1 MKLSDNAQAALDT
14 VVQRFK
20 AGDLSPIV
28 ELAAIAPDPSNI
40 VPFDKWSFSNQIMA
54 YLQTG
59 TTDCRGFRQWQD
71 AGRQVRKGERAA
83 YILGPITV
91 KKEDPKTGEDVLRCV
106 GFKGIA
112 VFADHQTDG
121 DALPDRNLTPADL
134 PPLYD
139 VAQEL
144 GIAVRWAPKMGS
156 AWGSASTDG
165 ARVLLSSYDAPV
177 FFHELAHSIHSRI
190 DGRLKGGQHA
200 DQETVAELT
209 AAVLSQ
215 LYGVDWSGNAWT
227 YISSYNSTDPLAAIT
242 AALGTVGQ
250 VLAFLETVTV

>member
-28 ELAAIAPDPSNI
+28 AQAAIAPDPDNV
-40 VPFDKWSFSNQIMA
+40 VPWDRWSFSNKLMS
-54 YLQTG
+54 YMQTG
-59 TTDCRGFRQWQD
+59 TTDCRGFRQWQQ

-91 KKEDPKTGEDVLRCV
+91 KREEDGEETLRCV
-106 GFKGIA
+106 GFKSIP

-134 PPLYD
+134 PPLYA
-139 VAQEL
+139 VAETL
-144 GIAVRWAPKMGS
+144 GIAVRWAPKMG
-156 AWGSASTDG
+156 ATWGSAATDG
-165 ARVLLSSYDAPV
+165 TRVLLSSYDAPV
-177 FFHELAHSIHSRI
+177 FFHELAHSIHARI

>member
-40 VPFDKWSFSNQIMA
+40 VPFDKWSFSNKIMA

-59 TTDCRGFRQWQD
+59 TTDCRGFRQWQG
-71 AGRQVRKGERAA
+71 AGRQVRKGEKAA

-91 KKEDPKTGEDVLRCV
+91 KREEDGEDVLHCV

-134 PPLYD
+134 PPLHD
-139 VAQEL
+139 VAETL

-156 AWGSASTDG
+156 AWGSAATDG
-165 ARVLLSSYDAPV
+165 TRVLLSSYDAPV
-177 FFHELAHSIHSRI
+177 FFHELAHSIHARI
-190 DGRLKGGQHA
+190 NGGLQGGQRA

-227 YISSYNSTDPLAAIT
+227 YISGYNSSDPLAAIT

-250 VLAFLETVTV
+250 VLAFLESV